1 MRKRFK
7 TGIAFSDS
15 IEERTFRFSGNKTN
29 NPFFKKPDFLT
40 IIPLIVLSCVFVIL
54 ATRLFFVQVVQGV
67 YYTRLADDNRTR
79 TIVISAPRG
88 ILFDRMKRPL
98 VRNVPVFEIMKDGKP
113 EIISKDQALRLIS
126 EDKNLFESVAREYL
140 YKDAFSHVIGYT
152 GHVSENEFVMP
163 EFKGYAISDF
173 VGKMGLEKFY
183 ESKLHGINGRELY
196 EVNASGKEIR
206 FLGKEEPISGENI
219 ITTLDLDIQLA
230 AQTALEKAEKAA
242 VVVSNPQ
249 NGEIL
254 ALFSKPSFDP
264 NLFTKHKEYKASGEY
279 ETRESVL
286 MDSEKFPLLDRAISG
301 VYPPGSTYK
310 LITSSAVLAEKTV
323 TSGFIVEDTGVIS
336 VGGAT
341 FGTWN
346 FLENGRKEGAV
357 DLRKALQRSND
368 IYFYRVAEKLG
379 IEKLEEYSKLFGLGK
394 KTGVDVPGEVS
405 GTVPGERWKKRTL
418 GDTWYLGDT
427 YNMSIG
433 QGYLLT
439 TPLQINVM
447 TQIVANGGTYFKPHL
462 VKGDES
468 IVRKNVVDDKILK
481 TVREGMLQ
489 ACEAGGTG
497 YPLFGFT
504 VQNDRLVI
512 DNLNYLEASS
522 TSARLS
528 STSSAALKKGKFVEV
543 KVGCKTGTAE
553 AHGEGN
559 PKPHASFTL
568 FAPYHDPEVV
578 VTVVV
583 ENGGQGSEVA
593 GPIARDVLREYF
605 ERK

>member
-15 IEERTFRFSGNKTN
+15 IEERTFRFSGSKTN
-29 NPFFKKPDFLT
+29 NPFFKRPDFLT
-40 IIPLIVLSCVFVIL
+40 IIPLIVLLCVFVIL
-54 ATRLFFVQVVQGV
+54 ATRLFFVQVVQGA

-79 TIVISAPRG
+79 TVVIPAPRG

-98 VRNVPVFEIMKDGKP
+98 VRNVPVFEVVKDGKP
-113 EIISKDQALRLIS
+113 EIISKEQALQLIS
-126 EDKNLFESVAREYL
+126 EDKNVFESVAREYL

-152 GHVSENEFVMP
+152 GHVSEDELLMP
-163 EFKGYAISDF
+163 AFKGYAISDF

-183 ESKLHGINGRELY
+183 ESKLHGINGRELH

-206 FLGKEEPISGENI
+206 FLGKEEPKAGDNI
-219 ITTLDLDIQLA
+219 ITTLDLDIQLI
-230 AQTALEKAEKAA
+230 AQKALGKVEKAA

-254 ALFSKPSFDP
+254 ALYSKPSFDP
-264 NLFTKHKEYKASGEY
+264 NLFTKDKEYKAIGEY
-279 ETRESVL
+279 ESRESVL
-286 MDSEKFPLLDRAISG
+286 LDGEKFPLLDRAISG
-301 VYPPGSTYK
+301 VYPPGSTFK

-323 TSGFIVEDTGVIS
+323 TPGFIVNDTGVIT

-346 FLENGRKEGAV
+346 FLENGKTEGAV

-368 IYFYRVAEKLG
+368 IYYYRVAEKLG
-379 IEKLEEYSKLFGLGK
+379 IGKLEEYSKLFGLGK
-394 KTGVDVPGEVS
+394 KTGIDLPGEVS

-418 GDTWYLGDT
+418 GDIWYLGDT

-462 VKGDES
+462 VKGEESIIQKHIVDES
-468 IVRKNVVDDKILK
+468 ILK

-489 ACEAGGTG
+489 ACETGGTG

-504 VQNDRLVI
+504 VQNDRLDI
-512 DNLNYLEASS
+512 DNLNYFEASS

-528 STSSAALKKGKFVEV
+528 STDSAALKKDKYVEI